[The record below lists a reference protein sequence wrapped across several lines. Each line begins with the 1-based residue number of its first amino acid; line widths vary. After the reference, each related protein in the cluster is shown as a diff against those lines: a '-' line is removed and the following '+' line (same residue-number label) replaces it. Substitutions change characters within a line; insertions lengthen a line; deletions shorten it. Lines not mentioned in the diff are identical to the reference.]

1 MMKKTFNIKYN
12 RLSHKSQSGDR
23 YQLDKTAYDHVFM
36 DVVSGTVKFKDRPYA
51 KELINLIEKNK
62 ASCYIILTI
71 EEQSRLGRNMAD
83 VFSTLSWLDEAGV
96 NVVVK
101 NLGIESRP
109 NGKPNPIWSIISATL
124 SSLYFLEL
132 ENIKERTRMGMEIYR
147 HNNNG
152 NWGRPRGTLQSPK
165 DFLARDSTQN
175 ILRMLEKGRTIK
187 EITSTLRVGS
197 QTIYKAKRLAQK
209 YYPEK
214 GKV

>member
-1 MMKKTFNIKYN
+1 MMKTLTIKYN
-12 RLSHKSQSGDR
+12 RLSHQSQSGDR
-23 YQLDKTAYDHVFM
+23 YKLDKTLYDHIYT
-36 DVVSGTVKFKDRPYA
+36 DVVSGTVKFKERPFA
-51 KELINLIEKNK
+51 KELIKLVEKNK
-62 ASCYIILTI
+62 ASCRIILTI

-147 HNNNG
+147 HNNG

-187 EITSTLRVGS
+187 EITSTLKVGS
-197 QTIYKAKRLAQK
+197 QTIYKAKRLAKK

-214 GKV
+214 GEV

>member
-1 MMKKTFNIKYN
+1 MKTLTIKYN
-12 RLSHKSQSGDR
+12 RLSHQSQSGDR
-23 YQLDKTAYDHVFM
+23 YKLDKTMYDHIFT
-36 DVVSGTVKFKDRPYA
+36 DVVSGTVKFKERPFA
-51 KELINLIEKNK
+51 KELIKLVEKNK
-62 ASCYIILTI
+62 ASCRIILTI

-147 HNNNG
+147 YNNG

-187 EITSTLRVGS
+187 EITSTLKVGS
-197 QTIYKAKRLAQK
+197 QTIYKAKRLAKK

-214 GKV
+214 GEV

>member
-1 MMKKTFNIKYN
+1 
-12 RLSHKSQSGDR
+12 
-23 YQLDKTAYDHVFM
+23 
-36 DVVSGTVKFKDRPYA
+36 VSGTVKFKERPFA
-51 KELINLIEKNK
+51 KELIKLVEKNK
-62 ASCYIILTI
+62 ASCRIILTI

-147 HNNNG
+147 YNNNG

-165 DFLARDSTQN
+165 DFLARGSIQN

-187 EITSTLRVGS
+187 EITSTLKVGS
-197 QTIYKAKRLAQK
+197 QTIYKAKRLAKK

-214 GKV
+214 GEV